1 MARLFTF
8 GSVKSI
14 RFKVISMTLL
24 LVFFSLS
31 IIGIYFYQSIHTIL
45 RNNANDNLTR
55 MLEQTNDN
63 LEAQLEMIDSAMISF
78 ISNPVINTNLE
89 DQPPTSPYEKWG
101 RKTEIE
107 RQMIYLLSNH
117 YLWEKNILDSVF
129 IIDDYGNDYS
139 VLRKYGNMDM
149 QIRRNIAVYKSIDNE
164 PEQTQIVNPT
174 PNDPILY
181 FVKNIRSFLDYSYKG
196 KIIFGINE
204 TKMNALYDSI
214 VHYDNSQVFLID
226 GDGSILSSGNTRL
239 LGHTTDPGLIRFLHT
254 SLFSSVRLNDVSYFV
269 AAKEIKRYNWTSLIL
284 IPQNQALSHLSESF
298 GRFIPIALGILFFF
312 LLVGYFISS
321 KVTRPII
328 DLLKRIE
335 LIRRGDYS
343 TRMPAYTEMELNK
356 LAMVFNKMSEEM
368 EYLITDVYEKKL
380 LLRESELKSLYAQI
394 NPHFLFNVLETI
406 SWYARMSSQVEIH
419 EMVTSLGYM
428 LRSGLAGNG
437 HQKTAI
443 SEELKYIEFY
453 ILLQRKRFGERLQVD
468 IKIGDDSIRDLLL
481 PKLSIQPI
489 VENAI
494 VHGLERKVGD
504 WQLLVEI
511 RREGGDILFL
521 IEDNGVGFDSV
532 PTGRGGAHNHIA
544 LENVNRRIQIL
555 YGNPYGISIDSRI
568 GEGTKVTV
576 RIPEDTGIVPEN
588 GTGPITGEGRTYV
601 PGVHRG

>member
-1 MARLFTF
+1 
-8 GSVKSI
+8 
-14 RFKVISMTLL
+14 
-24 LVFFSLS
+24 
-31 IIGIYFYQSIHTIL
+31 
-45 RNNANDNLTR
+45 
-55 MLEQTNDN
+55 
-63 LEAQLEMIDSAMISF
+63 
-78 ISNPVINTNLE
+78 
-89 DQPPTSPYEKWG
+89 
-101 RKTEIE
+101 
-107 RQMIYLLSNH
+107 
-117 YLWEKNILDSVF
+117 
-129 IIDDYGNDYS
+129 
-139 VLRKYGNMDM
+139 
-149 QIRRNIAVYKSIDNE
+149 
-164 PEQTQIVNPT
+164 
-174 PNDPILY
+174 
-181 FVKNIRSFLDYSYKG
+181 
-196 KIIFGINE
+196 
-204 TKMNALYDSI
+204 MNALYDSI

-226 GDGSILSSGNTRL
+226 GDGSILSSGNTSL
-239 LGHTTDPGLIRFLHT
+239 LGHTADPGLIRFLHT

-298 GRFIPIALGILFFF
+298 GKFIPIALGILFFF

-343 TRMPAYTEMELNK
+343 TRMPAYTEVELNK

-380 LLRESELKSLYAQI
+380 LLQESELKSLYAQI

-406 SWYARMSSQVEIH
+406 SWYARMSNQVEIH

-428 LRSGLAGNG
+428 LRSGLVGNG
-437 HQKTAI
+437 QQKTAI

-544 LENVNRRIQIL
+544 LENVNRRIQML

-576 RIPEDTGIVPEN
+576 RIPEDTAIVPEN